1 MIATGVGMGGLAL
14 GVYVTDRRR
23 LKRQRQESEEV
34 LESFRKANE
43 AHRRDMDALVRPKD
57 GGGA

>member
-1 MIATGVGMGGLAL
+1 MCGLAL
-14 GVYVTDRRR
+14 WVYLTDRRR

-57 GGGA
+57 GSGA